1 MHPSLTPLRAWRH
14 VIALVIAAGAAQ
26 AQIEPAARELAD
38 SVQTTLA
45 AAKSIKL
52 TARHKL
58 DPALGVG
65 SKLEDG
71 EIIFTIE
78 RPNRFHAVQPAER
91 ETREI
96 LYDGATFVM
105 MYPELKHHAIEEIPA
120 KSITQFADAI
130 DERFGFR
137 PPLAELLA
145 EDFATQIFRDVTSA
159 KLMERETL
167 GSKTCD
173 RLHFV
178 QPGLTGDLWVNVEDH
193 LPVRYL
199 LTFTSLD
206 ANPTWEINL
215 TDWILNAPVDA
226 TLFTK
231 RPAADS
237 IKVEM
242 GKSE

>member
-1 MHPSLTPLRAWRH
+1 MEHFTPFSFASFRAAVRCKTN
-14 VIALVIAAGAAQ
+14 L
-26 AQIEPAARELAD
+26 LAP
-38 SVQTTLA
+38 L
-45 AAKSIKL
+45 I
-52 TARHKL
+52 
-58 DPALGVG
+58 
-65 SKLEDG
+65 
-71 EIIFTIE
+71 
-78 RPNRFHAVQPAER
+78 N
-91 ETREI
+91 
-96 LYDGATFVM
+96 
-105 MYPELKHHAIEEIPA
+105 
-120 KSITQFADAI
+120 
-130 DERFGFR
+130 
-137 PPLAELLA
+137 LAELLA